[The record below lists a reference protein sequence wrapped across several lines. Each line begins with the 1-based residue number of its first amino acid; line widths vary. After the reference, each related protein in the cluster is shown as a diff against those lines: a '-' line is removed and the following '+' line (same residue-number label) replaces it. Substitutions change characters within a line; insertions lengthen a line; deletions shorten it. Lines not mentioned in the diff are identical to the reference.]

1 MVRWVGIV
9 NSSSANCLLSPP
21 LFAPPVPVR
30 RNLWNLFQSSP
41 PMQSSKVRAA
51 ISLDGGRLAESPVL
65 LLPVAIRKK
74 EGSNSYIYYL

>member
-1 MVRWVGIV
+1 
-9 NSSSANCLLSPP
+9 
-21 LFAPPVPVR
+21 
-30 RNLWNLFQSSP
+30 
-41 PMQSSKVRAA
+41 MQSSKVRAA